1 MLRIATLGIAALAT
15 AAPADTIFSFASDVD
30 HTSFTFS
37 GFGQSVGDA
46 QDAAEPLELLIDD
59 ANGNGIPLS
68 YEVEFNAEFSIAF
81 AGSVSL
87 GGGLFVHT
95 YILNGEFGFYDGSG
109 SPVLTAS
116 IDNGALTALGAQSTW
131 LSNSTLLGA
140 DGEGAAVEYVWHL
153 GDNPDYGLY
162 TGASVGPADD
172 GAFTLTF
179 LQSGG
184 GAGVVLG
191 SDMLPGDEW
200 LSEGSYSGSATFV
213 PAPSSAGLVVG
224 ASLVLGRR
232 RR

>member
-1 MLRIATLGIAALAT
+1 MLRIAILGAAALT
-15 AAPADTIFSFASDVD
+15 AAAHADTIFSFASDAD

-37 GFGQSVGDA
+37 GFGGSVGDA
-46 QDAAEPLELLIDD
+46 QDASDPLELLIDD
-59 ANGNGIPLS
+59 ANGNEIPLS

-95 YILNGEFGFYDGSG
+95 YLLNGEFGFYDGSG
-109 SPVLTAS
+109 NPVLTAS

-131 LSNSTLLGA
+131 LSTSTLLGA
-140 DGEGAAVEYVWHL
+140 DGAGAAVEYVWHL

-200 LSEGSYSGSATFV
+200 VSEGSYSGSATFV
-213 PAPSSAGLVVG
+213 PAPSSAALVIG
-224 ASLVLGRR
+224 AGLVLGRR